1 MSRQKQDDG
10 EAVPELP
17 AEGEDL
23 TTWESRRKRIQKDAF
38 REALVEFGFNPA
50 EPLEI
55 QQDQAWVRRR
65 RKLEESMTAKVI
77 GAILTFLVPGALGAF
92 AASFFAQR

>member
-1 MSRQKQDDG
+1 MTRTTKDDG
-10 EAVPELP
+10 GGSELP

-23 TTWESRRKRIQKDAF
+23 TTWEARRKRIQKEAF
-38 REALVEFGFNPA
+38 REALLEFGFNPA

-65 RKLEESMTAKVI
+65 RKLEESMTAKVVGTI
-77 GAILTFLVPGALGAF
+77 ITLLVPGAVAGIV
-92 AASFFAQR
+92 ASYFQR